1 MDTTL
6 EGDDSELD
14 DEELNDDTAESPD
27 TKRDVKRAMKEDESD
42 KLVGTL
48 QFRSVLQDELS
59 FKIFEAVCCP
69 PRGQLMSRQR

>member
-14 DEELNDDTAESPD
+14 DEELNDDTPESPD
-27 TKRDVKRAMKEDESD
+27 TKRDVKRSMKEDEND

-48 QFRSVLQDELS
+48 QFRSILQDELS
-59 FKIFEAVCCP
+59 FVDRKRPGRQGISRCP
-69 PRGQLMSRQR
+69 TRV